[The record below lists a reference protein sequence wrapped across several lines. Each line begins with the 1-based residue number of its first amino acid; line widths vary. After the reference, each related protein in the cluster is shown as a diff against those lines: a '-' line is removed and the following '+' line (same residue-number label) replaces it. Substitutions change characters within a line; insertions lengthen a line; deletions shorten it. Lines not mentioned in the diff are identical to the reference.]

1 MLLTDLDQ
9 AKHLHFNAPHLEHQL
24 FPHLFPLAQGGF
36 IQGHKGMTLGKY
48 NHLPLLHVDRR
59 WAHAKMYPFFLF
71 DRCKSI
77 PTLNASGLAIEEDRA
92 LPQKMILFRRAKT
105 MQITITSCLQLC
117 QGVLGTGRKNG
128 LVWLLQ
134 FRDATLFCH
143 PHSK

>member
-1 MLLTDLDQ
+1 M
-9 AKHLHFNAPHLEHQL
+9 PHLEHQL
-24 FPHLFPLAQGGF
+24 FSHLFPLAQGGF

-59 WAHAKMYPFFLF
+59 GAHDKMYPFFLF
-71 DRCKSI
+71 DRSMKVQIHAYSQQC
-77 PTLNASGLAIEEDRA
+77 LWASN
-92 LPQKMILFRRAKT
+92 RRR
-105 MQITITSCLQLC
+105 QGPITQGDIVQEGKKDAYYQYGNYITSCLQLC
-117 QGVLGTGRKNG
+117 QAVLGTGRNSKNG